1 MTDPQLKPYIN
12 KREISKDFLNKII
25 RTFGKRMHPY
35 NLIFVKKKK
44 KKLFQFF
51 QKFAIIG

>member
-35 NLIFVKKKK
+35 NLIFVKKKNC
-44 KKLFQFF
+44 FNFF
-51 QKFAIIG
+51 KNLQS

>member
-44 KKLFQFF
+44 KLFQFF
-51 QKFAIIG
+51 QKLAIIG